1 LLFKDVIAQKEK
13 SAEKVFNPS
22 NRVSALA
29 RITSSKAK
37 HSVLN
42 AVAELA
48 HTSAGLSHSS
58 AELAEFLLFGPGG
71 EIESKLQFKDSSAVG
86 DSIYDS
92 MVAPVRGELR

>member
-13 SAEKVFNPS
+13 SAEKVFNPL

-58 AELAEFLLFGPGG
+58 AEAEFLLFGPGG
-71 EIESKLQFKDSSAVG
+71 EIETKLEFKDSSAVG
-86 DSIYDS
+86 DSSYDS